1 MYKVQAKTWTRDNG
15 TGPAGREDDSPTKMP
30 RWSSSVAQVGHDG
43 GHLRNRLLAQE
54 LARAGLGE
62 PPYPKGTKATYPG
75 PAKALVAVHKNTNLV
90 SQFPETRT
98 PVSFGRHGTGRTIRV
113 QVCRWLFAQ
122 KAINSKRTGALPC
135 RS

>member
-1 MYKVQAKTWTRDNG
+1 MSKLRNS
-15 TGPAGREDDSPTKMP
+15 PEDRIIRNFLETKARMSEA
-30 RWSSSVAQVGHDG
+30 SSSVAQVAHDG
-43 GHLRNRLLAQE
+43 GQLHLRLLAQE

-90 SQFPETRT
+90 SQFSETRLA
-98 PVSFGRHGTGRTIRV
+98 VSFGRHGTGRTIRV
-113 QVCRWLFAQ
+113 QVCRWPFAQ
-122 KAINSKRTGALPC
+122 KAIHSKRTGALPC